1 MRGSSA
7 PKVAV
12 VVDSS
17 AQTPPD
23 LARRLGLT
31 IVPIHVTVDGNC
43 HREGVDLDADAFW
56 SRVGD
61 GSDFPEIST
70 SQPSP
75 GEFLA
80 TYRDLAAAGAEAV
93 VSVHVGSDH
102 SGTVNA
108 ARLAA
113 AEAPVPVEVVDTGT
127 ASFGV
132 TLCAWAAVDAL
143 AAGAKPAEAARRAR
157 AAADTVGTVFVVGAL
172 EVVRR
177 SGRLDA
183 TLTDAADAAD
193 RAGEVTVFGGTGGA
207 IDVIGAGATVAELC
221 AVMASAYP
229 AGAALRAAVA
239 VADDASRALADGLAA
254 ALSRRDGIVELVRYR
269 VGPSVA
275 AHLGPG
281 TGGGFWIPVDPT

>member
-1 MRGSSA
+1 M
-7 PKVAV
+7 

-23 LARRLGLT
+23 LARRLGLVV
-31 IVPIHVTVDGNC
+31 VPIHVTVDGRC
-43 HREGVDLDADAFW
+43 WREGVDLDADTFW
-56 SRVGD
+56 ARVGD
-61 GSDFPEIST
+61 GPDFPEITT

-75 GEFLA
+75 GEFLT
-80 TYRDLAAAGAEAV
+80 TYRDLAGAGAEAV
-93 VSVHVGSDH
+93 VSVHVGSEH

-143 AAGAKPAEAARRAR
+143 AAGHGPAEAARRAR
-157 AAADTVGTVFVVGAL
+157 AAADGIGTVFVVGAL
-172 EVVRR
+172 DVVRR

-183 TLTDAADAAD
+183 TLTDAAGDAD
-193 RAGEVTVFGGTGGA
+193 RAGEVLVFGGTGGD
-207 IDVIGAGATVAELC
+207 IEVIGAGTTVAELC
-221 AVMASAYP
+221 AVMASAFP
-229 AGAALRAAVA
+229 TGVASRAAVA
-239 VADDASRALADGLAA
+239 VADDASRPLADGLSA
-254 ALSRRDGIVELVRYR
+254 ALAGREGIVELVHYR

-281 TGGGFWIPVDPT
+281 TGGGFWLPVDTG